1 MKEYGD
7 EGFINLLR
15 EEREETVKNIKDGTV
30 LVAGENIDFQER
42 EVLQGKMW
50 MWMPDGFGPLSKEL
64 ARLKY
69 PNENRP
75 DVIYTNQETTVNIT
89 FSHKRETLKEGQ
101 EEEIRGYMKEIVE
114 KVQPASEM
122 LEAGTVEAEKGRLA
136 WFDFVTPAI
145 DTDIYNLMFFTSV
158 RGRLCSGSFHCESS
172 RAAAWKPVI
181 LKTFQSF
188 REWEDKYEG

>member
-75 DVIYTNQETTVNIT
+75 DVIYTNAETTVNIT

-122 LEAGTVEAEKGRLA
+122 LEVGTVEAEKGRLA

-145 DTDIYNLMFFTSV
+145 DTDIYNLMFFSALK
-158 RGRLCSGSFHCESS
+158 GRLLIGSCNCLEEDYED
-172 RAAAWKPVI
+172 WKGLFLQMLGTV
-181 LKTFQSF
+181 
-188 REWEDKYEG
+188 RHA

>member
-69 PNENRP
+69 PNEN
-75 DVIYTNQETTVNIT
+75 
-89 FSHKRETLKEGQ
+89 F
-101 EEEIRGYMKEIVE
+101 
-114 KVQPASEM
+114 
-122 LEAGTVEAEKGRLA
+122 KGRAGRGNPWLYER
-136 WFDFVTPAI
+136 DCRKSPAC
-145 DTDIYNLMFFTSV
+145 F
-158 RGRLCSGSFHCESS
+158 
-172 RAAAWKPVI
+172 
-181 LKTFQSF
+181 
-188 REWEDKYEG
+188 